1 MRLDA
6 NLVPRSYAAFVAW
19 NRTCTICASGLS
31 VHTGACC
38 HIVLECVDCLWDK
51 CCIRFG
57 NEARLRDQA
66 GHTWCVSS
74 FLSRKNP
81 RVQWWAHQ
89 EPQPP
94 IRDNTTD
101 RQTWSHSFVTSR
113 KHTQYSCQDMKLN
126 ARFQVLPS
134 FPDLATRYEG
144 WHRPHPPRTGGRISH
159 HTRILIIAT

>member
-38 HIVLECVDCLWDK
+38 RIVLECVDCLWDK

-57 NEARLRDQA
+57 NEARLRDQI

-101 RQTWSHSFVTSR
+101 RHGVIPF
-113 KHTQYSCQDMKLN
+113 
-126 ARFQVLPS
+126 
-134 FPDLATRYEG
+134 
-144 WHRPHPPRTGGRISH
+144 SH
-159 HTRILIIAT
+159 HASTHSILMSGHEAKCSFSGSTLIPRLSYQVQGLASPSSPKNWR